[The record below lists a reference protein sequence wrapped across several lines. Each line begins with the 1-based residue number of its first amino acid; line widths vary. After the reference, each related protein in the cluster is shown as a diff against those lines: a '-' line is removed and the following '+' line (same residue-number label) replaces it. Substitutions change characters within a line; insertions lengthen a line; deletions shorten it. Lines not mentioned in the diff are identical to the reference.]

1 MDSTVVIDLQFGF
14 SEVIFEDKG
23 VAALADVLAGGRVHS
38 CLDFA
43 ADVHDDDLWVVT
55 GTNRLKEGVVCHL
68 ERDRV
73 EIGQLEMEQRHVL
86 ENDRVVLEDVVLIV
100 SALNRF
106 TFDGLDVV
114 FELFPLIVL
123 KLGEIAFNEAEILSG
138 KRSDLDLH
146 FGVKQELDCAL
157 VIRLD
162 LSDPVLLGNG
172 SRNRLPDR
180 LLGLL
185 QGVNL

>member
-23 VAALADVLAGGRVHS
+23 VAALADVLAGGGVHS
-38 CLDFA
+38 CLDFT

-73 EIGQLEMEQRHVL
+73 EICQLEMEQRHVL
-86 ENDRVVLEDVVLIV
+86 ENDGVVLEDVVLIV
-100 SALNRF
+100 STLNRF

-123 KLGEIAFNEAEILSG
+123 KLGKIAFNEAEILSS

-146 FGVKQELDCAL
+146 FGVDQELDCAL